1 MGYTFDTCCDLA
13 LSSNAFIPPTNF
25 SGTRTCG
32 QIYNANLPPAE
43 SSFISY
49 PWCAKHCPGFG
60 LSQGQNASQWA
71 DGFVQFILPSVIFSM
86 TIPRQQKIGVS
97 RLFDYFVRPTNPVRA
112 LQNVGQLVLSM
123 FASVCLVLPFV
134 ALDTISWMAMIFVGA
149 GPMLLS
155 GMFEALV
162 DYRVM
167 SAITVLKIPGR
178 NTKGQSIQR
187 SPPRDASLTRDEIV
201 ELLTIIVCGN
211 LMLDVGDP
219 HRYIV
224 EKLGTENGEEV
235 KTRLLHMMSAQ
246 NSFGSTIGAPV
257 LFYLGAF
264 VYTILNLFSN
274 PSSEDGAISIAL
286 GVEWMIIVHVAI
298 VSGCLLAS
306 NNPSTTTAVVGL
318 SPAIHPTT
326 TLYSAPTIASQSS
339 SGKHST
345 VKTSTESRYR
355 RYLIWWGVVRPKG
368 HVRHLPLFDQCF
380 ETRFQPVWLWRRGHN
395 KMEWIR
401 RSKAW
406 RNHPWFQ
413 KEIHLSPLNWL
424 LYLYIPTMILIVFPP
439 GAGGF
444 VAYDTPPIGF
454 ACRSLTLC
462 IYAGCQIVLTTIAA
476 VHAAS
481 ESHKYWEN
489 KVFVAI
495 PWFLTAIAMLFSLFT
510 GIGGSMMQ
518 IMGVYRNCICYVNA
532 QYWLSLDA
540 SPGIDVA
547 TDTQGARESS
557 ANWLTMGY
565 TATAFMALVCYM
577 GYRYQLELRYHFAAE
592 VEALDYSTTAGP
604 AARPLTPE
612 ISSNGSVAPLTGQ
625 GPASSSPGSTTRVP
639 AEAPMRTGV
648 LARQVSNDSA
658 RSRSSLRRSN
668 SPNPT
673 LPSIELPSRAS
684 SDGH

>member
-1 MGYTFDTCCDLA
+1 
-13 LSSNAFIPPTNF
+13 
-25 SGTRTCG
+25 
-32 QIYNANLPPAE
+32 
-43 SSFISY
+43 
-49 PWCAKHCPGFG
+49 
-60 LSQGQNASQWA
+60 
-71 DGFVQFILPSVIFSM
+71 M

-97 RLFDYFVRPTNPVRA
+97 RLFDYFVRPTNSVRA
-112 LQNVGQLVLSM
+112 LQNAGQLVLSM
-123 FASVCLVLPFV
+123 FASVFLVLPFV
-134 ALDTISWMAMIFVGA
+134 ALDTIGWIAMIFVGA
-149 GPMLLS
+149 GPMLFS

-162 DYRVM
+162 DYKVM
-167 SAITVLKIPGR
+167 SAITVLKTPSG

-187 SPPRDASLTRDEIV
+187 SPSRDASLTRDEIV
-201 ELLTIIVCGN
+201 ELLTVIVCGN

-219 HRYIV
+219 HKYIV
-224 EKLGTENGEEV
+224 EKLATENGDEV

-264 VYTILNLFSN
+264 VYTILNLFSD

-306 NNPSTTTAVVGL
+306 NNPSTTSAVVGL
-318 SPAIHPTT
+318 PPVIPPST
-326 TLYSAPTIASQSS
+326 TLYRAPTIASQSS

-345 VKTSTESRYR
+345 VKTSTESRYL
-355 RYLIWWGVVRPKG
+355 RYLIWWGVVRPEG

-380 ETRFQPVWLWRRGHN
+380 ETRLQPVWLWRRGHN

-406 RNHPWFQ
+406 KNHPWFQ

-424 LYLYIPTMILIVFPP
+424 LSLYIPTMILIVFPP
-439 GAGGF
+439 GAGGV

-476 VHAAS
+476 VHTAS

-489 KVFVAI
+489 KVFAAI
-495 PWFLTAIAMLFSLFT
+495 PWFLTAITMLISLFT

-518 IMGVYRNCICYVNA
+518 IMGVFRNCICYVNA

-547 TDTQGARESS
+547 TDTQSARESS

-592 VEALDYSTTAGP
+592 VKALDYGTTAGP
-604 AARPLTPE
+604 AATSLIVPLPRPLTRE
-612 ISSNGSVAPLTGQ
+612 ISSDGSVASLLGRT
-625 GPASSSPGSTTRVP
+625 PASSSPGSTSRVP
-639 AEAPMRTGV
+639 AEAPMRTTV
-648 LARQVSNDSA
+648 LARQDSNDIA
-658 RSRSSLRRSN
+658 RSISRSSLRRTN
-668 SPNPT
+668 SPRPT
-673 LPSIELPSRAS
+673 HQSIELHSRAS
-684 SDGH
+684 IDWH